1 MLFDQVKKNRKK
13 IEAFKVKSWKWT
25 KNNIRDEGTT
35 TAYTVNT
42 VWHYFVIGVSSFEVF
57 NEIKFNEILTNFVL
71 KSYYILKAAE
81 REALEKA
88 QERELRRQKEELM
101 NGKVRLVYRYCYSL
115 GWILF
120 LFVLFKE
127 NEL

>member
-1 MLFDQVKKNRKK
+1 M
-13 IEAFKVKSWKWT
+13 
-25 KNNIRDEGTT
+25 
-35 TAYTVNT
+35 
-42 VWHYFVIGVSSFEVF
+42 IGVSSFEVF
-57 NEIKFNEILTNFVL
+57 NEIKFNEILINLVL

-101 NGKVRLVYRYCYSL
+101 NGKVRHMYRYCYSL

>member
-1 MLFDQVKKNRKK
+1 MILEVGRKV
-13 IEAFKVKSWKWT
+13 I
-25 KNNIRDEGTT
+25 I
-35 TAYTVNT
+35 
-42 VWHYFVIGVSSFEVF
+42 FVIGVSSIEVS
-57 NEIKFNEILTNFVL
+57 NEIKFNEILTNLVV

-101 NGKVRLVYRYCYSL
+101 NGKVRLVVSL
-115 GWILF
+115 LLF
-120 LFVLFKE
+120 SWLDFVLVWLVLYKE

>member
-1 MLFDQVKKNRKK
+1 M
-13 IEAFKVKSWKWT
+13 
-25 KNNIRDEGTT
+25 
-35 TAYTVNT
+35 
-42 VWHYFVIGVSSFEVF
+42 IGVSSFEVS
-57 NEIKFNEILTNFVL
+57 NEIKFNEILTNNVV
-71 KSYYILKAAE
+71 KSSYILKAAE

-127 NEL
+127 NELQQQKSFSCFV